1 MGEGGPFDAPA
12 LGKLPMRQ
20 KRFQDRLCPYFA
32 RAPSPAPCLPS
43 RPMPE
48 TLRTTPLH
56 DRHLAL
62 GAKMAE
68 FGGWDMPIQYTG
80 ILDEHGAVR
89 EAAGLFDVSHMGE
102 FRLRGPQALDL
113 AQRLVTN
120 DVGKL
125 EDGRA
130 QYAVLCRE
138 DGTAIDDLLVYR
150 LASDDVLL
158 VVNASNID
166 KDWAHVSAV
175 ADDAGL
181 DVTVANES
189 DDWALLALQ
198 GPKAFEVLEAAT
210 GADASD
216 IPFYHFRQH
225 DGLFGAERA
234 VVSHTGY
241 TGEPGVELYL
251 SPEAAGRAWD
261 ALTEA
266 GGTPAGLGAR
276 DTLRLESG
284 FCLYGHEL
292 DDDTTPLEAG
302 LGWVVKPDAG
312 DFVGRDALAAQ
323 KAAGVPRRLVGLVVE
338 GRGIPRAGYPVV
350 DGDGAEV
357 GTVTS
362 GSQSPVLG
370 QGVALAMVTND
381 AQYTAPGTGLGVSVR
396 GRVLPAVVT
405 KPPFHKG

>member
-1 MGEGGPFDAPA
+1 M
-12 LGKLPMRQ
+12 
-20 KRFQDRLCPYFA
+20 
-32 RAPSPAPCLPS
+32 S
-43 RPMPE
+43 E

-56 DRHLAL
+56 DRHQAL

-80 ILDEHGAVR
+80 ILDEHRAVR

-102 FRLRGPQALDL
+102 FRLRGAGALDL

-120 DVGKL
+120 DVTRL
-125 EDGRA
+125 EDGGA
-130 QYAVLCRE
+130 QYAVLCRQ
-138 DGTAIDDLLVYR
+138 DGTAVDDLLVYR
-150 LASDDVLL
+150 IAHDDVLL
-158 VVNASNID
+158 VVNAANID

-175 ADDAGL
+175 ARDADL
-181 DVTVANES
+181 DVAVTDES

-198 GPKAFEVLEAAT
+198 GPRAFEVLEAAA
-210 GADASD
+210 GVDASD
-216 IPFYHFRQH
+216 VPYYHFRLQ
-225 DGLFGAERA
+225 DGLFGADRA
-234 VVSHTGY
+234 IVSHTGY
-241 TGEPGVELYL
+241 TGERGVELYL
-251 SPEAAGRAWD
+251 SPQAAGRAWD
-261 ALTEA
+261 ALVEA
-266 GGTPAGLGAR
+266 GAVPAGLGAR
-276 DTLRLESG
+276 DTLRLEAG

-323 KAAGVPRRLVGLVVE
+323 KDEGVPRRLVGLVVE
-338 GRGIPRAGYPVV
+338 GRGIPRAGYSVV
-350 DGDGAEV
+350 DGDGTEI

-370 QGVALAMVTND
+370 QGVALAMVAND
-381 AQYTAPGTGLGVSVR
+381 ARYTAPGAELGVSVR